1 MAKNKEN
8 LFKRKDRAFR
18 PNTKQIDEKD
28 RKHKFVTRPKASEK
42 MLAKSA
48 WLSGLRDSEVLKIGN
63 CTPLTLEKWQTEW
76 RNDRN
81 KALLA
86 LRGKQL
92 ELSVSEVE
100 INEHQDY
107 IDNLRTLKIQ
117 YEAEIPMIDST
128 VSLLQDMLDKLSR
141 HPDFDSKD
149 FRSVVTALKVYTEA
163 KSHRAALQGNYI
175 TCVNQLNQETGITA
189 YHKAAGNK
197 INEAYKAEGRL
208 EIARKRQE
216 EGLETSTEKREK
228 GFFDVE

>member
-1 MAKNKEN
+1 MAKNNEN
-8 LFKRKDRAFR
+8 PFKRKVRAHAPR
-18 PNTKQIDEKD
+18 TKQIDEKD

-48 WLSGLRDSEVLKIGN
+48 WLSGLTNSEVLKIGN
-63 CTPLTLEKWQTEW
+63 CTPLTLEKWETEW
-76 RNDRN
+76 RSQRE

-92 ELSVSEVE
+92 ELRVSDVE
-100 INEHQDY
+100 INEHQAY
-107 IDNLRTLKIQ
+107 IDNLRSLKEQ
-117 YEAEIPMIDST
+117 YETELPLIDDIT
-128 VSLLQDMLDKLSR
+128 ELLQNVLDRLAK
-141 HPDFDSKD
+141 HPEFDSKD
-149 FRSVVTALKVYTEA
+149 FKSVVAAIKTYGAT
-163 KSHRAALQGNYI
+163 KSHRAAIQANYI

-228 GFFDVE
+228 GFFDV